1 MNASTASLAIL
12 LILSACTTPAA
23 SPSPV
28 AATPAKPQ
36 AAAAVAPA
44 VAAPKPV
51 VAPAEIT
58 EAKGV
63 DLSRLNDP
71 QKTSFFAILG
81 SETSACAKPH
91 SLAVSLRDDPACR
104 DSLVVSQYI
113 ADALASGAAA
123 DDIKRS
129 VEPLVDTL
137 RPREINTEGRPF
149 RGNPQ
154 APVTVVVFADF
165 ECSHCRQEAPL
176 LRQVIERSNNTAKLV
191 YKHFPLAGN
200 LRSKPASLAT
210 VAAMEQ
216 GKFWEMHDIV
226 FENQGAL
233 EDADIRGYARK
244 IGLDMAKFDASY
256 KAKKGLELIE
266 ADRAEGEK
274 LGITGTPAVYVNGRR
289 MHGSLFGGTLA
300 GWVDDALQR

>member
-1 MNASTASLAIL
+1 
-12 LILSACTTPAA
+12 
-23 SPSPV
+23 
-28 AATPAKPQ
+28 
-36 AAAAVAPA
+36 
-44 VAAPKPV
+44 
-51 VAPAEIT
+51 
-58 EAKGV
+58 
-63 DLSRLNDP
+63 
-71 QKTSFFAILG
+71 
-81 SETSACAKPH
+81 
-91 SLAVSLRDDPACR
+91 
-104 DSLVVSQYI
+104 
-113 ADALASGAAA
+113 
-123 DDIKRS
+123 
-129 VEPLVDTL
+129 
-137 RPREINTEGRPF
+137 
-149 RGNPQ
+149 
-154 APVTVVVFADF
+154 VTVVVFADF

-176 LRQVIERSNNTAKLV
+176 LRQVIERSNNTARLV

>member
-36 AAAAVAPA
+36 APAP
-44 VAAPKPV
+44 VAPKPV
-51 VAPAEIT
+51 VAPTPVVAEIT

-210 VAAMEQ
+210 FAAMEQ

-226 FENQGAL
+226 FENQTAL
-233 EDADIRGYARK
+233 EDADIRRYARK

>member
-1 MNASTASLAIL
+1 MNPSTASLALL

-58 EAKGV
+58 EARGV
-63 DLSRLNDP
+63 DLSRLSDP
-71 QKTSFFAILG
+71 QKTSFFQILN

-91 SLAVSLRDDPACR
+91 SLAVSLRDDAACR

-129 VEPLVDTL
+129 VEPLVDTCA
-137 RPREINTEGRPF
+137 RARSTPRAGRS
-149 RGNPQ
+149 
-154 APVTVVVFADF
+154 A
-165 ECSHCRQEAPL
+165 
-176 LRQVIERSNNTAKLV
+176 
-191 YKHFPLAGN
+191 
-200 LRSKPASLAT
+200 AT
-210 VAAMEQ
+210 
-216 GKFWEMHDIV
+216 
-226 FENQGAL
+226 
-233 EDADIRGYARK
+233 
-244 IGLDMAKFDASY
+244 
-256 KAKKGLELIE
+256 
-266 ADRAEGEK
+266 
-274 LGITGTPAVYVNGRR
+274 RR
-289 MHGSLFGGTLA
+289 
-300 GWVDDALQR
+300 RR